1 MTGYQIDL
9 DPVHTVIRLTVTE
22 EIVTPELAQEMYTRL
37 QEISS
42 TRGEYA
48 AIYDLTM
55 VKGTTIEVEVVRSMA
70 RNRPAVLLRRS
81 TKVQC
86 YAPENCVRC
95 RTAPIPHHQVRQNDL
110 GREYSATS
118 MSKLRAR
125 IGTHL
130 RSDVAYLVAT
140 PDLGPY
146 WASIVVIF
154 AITS

>member
-70 RNRPAVLLRRS
+70 RNRPAVLLTR
-81 TKVQC
+81 
-86 YAPENCVRC
+86 
-95 RTAPIPHHQVRQNDL
+95 PHLVVAEQ
-110 GREYSATS
+110 
-118 MSKLRAR
+118 AR
-125 IGTHL
+125 IYALARLYEMCREHIYGHF
-130 RSDVAYLVAT
+130 DVVNTMEEAYKICGVLPEEFT
-140 PDLGPY
+140 QR
-146 WASIVVIF
+146 IV
-154 AITS
+154 

>member
-70 RNRPAVLLRRS
+70 RNRPAVLLTR
-81 TKVQC
+81 
-86 YAPENCVRC
+86 
-95 RTAPIPHHQVRQNDL
+95 PHLVVAEQ
-110 GREYSATS
+110 
-118 MSKLRAR
+118 AR
-125 IGTHL
+125 IYALARLYEMCREHIYGHF
-130 RSDVAYLVAT
+130 DVVNTMEEAYKICGVLPEEFT
-140 PDLGPY
+140 QRL
-146 WASIVVIF
+146 
-154 AITS
+154 